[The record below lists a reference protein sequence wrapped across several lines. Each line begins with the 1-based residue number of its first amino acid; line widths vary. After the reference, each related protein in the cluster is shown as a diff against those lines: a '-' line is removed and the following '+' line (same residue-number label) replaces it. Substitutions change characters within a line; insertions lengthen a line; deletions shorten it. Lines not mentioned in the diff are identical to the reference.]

1 MFNMLNDVLNLI
13 VINLF
18 ENFIFI
24 WINYNFKNVFV
35 IKKYIKLKY
44 EIIFFKLFEKKF
56 WYYVFNKGDMVI

>member
-1 MFNMLNDVLNLI
+1 MFNMLNDVLNFI

>member
-1 MFNMLNDVLNLI
+1 MFNMLNDVLNFI

-18 ENFIFI
+18 ENLIFI

-44 EIIFFKLFEKKF
+44 EIIFFKLFEKKN

>member
-1 MFNMLNDVLNLI
+1 MFNMLNDVLNFI

-44 EIIFFKLFEKKF
+44 EIIFFKLFEKKI

>member
-35 IKKYIKLKY
+35 IKKIYKNKIWNN
-44 EIIFFKLFEKKF
+44 IF
-56 WYYVFNKGDMVI
+56 